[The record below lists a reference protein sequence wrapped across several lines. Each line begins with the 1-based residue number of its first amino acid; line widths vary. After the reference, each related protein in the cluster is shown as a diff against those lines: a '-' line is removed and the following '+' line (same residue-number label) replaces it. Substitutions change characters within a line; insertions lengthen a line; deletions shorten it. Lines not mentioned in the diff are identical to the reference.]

1 MSEPTATP
9 GTNAPGQTPLSPQAL
24 ELTKPVTPTLL
35 DKSGATIGELEFS
48 VFGAVSARTINNS
61 TVDIPPER
69 SKAFAQLVSFFSGQ
83 PNTVKRELEMPDSET
98 AETLRAQLK
107 CYAQEKGITV
117 LLPKHV
123 PAHVTSAGKSVPDN
137 KYPKRFNVGNNVT
150 FRFST
155 KAQANQNGP
164 VTVTTVA
171 QRAADSQAGANKSAA
186 DAVTAASKASK

>member
-9 GTNAPGQTPLSPQAL
+9 
-24 ELTKPVTPTLL
+24 TPTLL
-35 DKSGATIGELEFS
+35 DKSGETIGELEFS

-69 SKAFAQLVSFFSGQ
+69 RKAFAQLVTFFSGQ

-107 CYAQEKGITV
+107 CYAQEHGLTV

-123 PAHVTSAGKSVPDN
+123 AAHVTPAGKSVPDN
-137 KYPKRFNVGNNVT
+137 KYPRRFNVGANVT

-155 KAQANQNGP
+155 PAKASLNGP

-171 QRAADSQAGANKSAA
+171 QRAADSQAGADKAA
-186 DAVTAASKASK
+186 ANAVTVASKASK